1 MDIMRLKEETN
12 QYPKR
17 FRSAQMQVTTP
28 KNLEDHSSHK
38 KRKKRQNPKRR
49 EKSQGSTDQL
59 NQFRKSSCFKS

>member
-1 MDIMRLKEETN
+1 MDIMRLKEQTN
-12 QYPKR
+12 QYPKK

-38 KRKKRQNPKRR
+38 ERQNPKRK
-49 EKSQGSTDQL
+49 EKSQGSTNQL